1 VNVGY
6 NIVGHLF
13 YDYPLDTD
21 KKYDHYCGK
30 IYEEMRKQAT
40 GGSPDGRGDEDPKF
54 KNLLSTTLL
63 KIEE

>member
-13 YDYPLDTD
+13 YNYPLHSD
-21 KKYDHYCGK
+21 KKYDHYCGE
-30 IYEEMRKQAT
+30 IYEEMRKK
-40 GGSPDGRGDEDPKF
+40 DNDPVF
-54 KNLLSTTLL
+54 KKYLSDTLL